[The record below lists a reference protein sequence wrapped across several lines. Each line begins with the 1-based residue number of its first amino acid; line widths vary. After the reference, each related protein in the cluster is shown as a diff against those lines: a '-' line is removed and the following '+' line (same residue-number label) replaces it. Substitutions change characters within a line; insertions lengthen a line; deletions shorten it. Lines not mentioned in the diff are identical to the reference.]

1 MERYM
6 MIVSLLGASE
16 DCPYGNHLENCP
28 AKAIRKRFDL
38 KETYHY
44 IRSLD
49 QNKLEA
55 LYETHRECAKCREVL
70 SSINRL

>member
-1 MERYM
+1 M
-6 MIVSLLGASE
+6 MIASLLGASE
-16 DCPYGNHLENCP
+16 DCPYGDHLENCP
-28 AKAIRKRFDL
+28 ARAIRKKFDL

-55 LYETHRECAKCREVL
+55 LYESHKECAKCREAL
-70 SSINRL
+70 YSINGL